1 MRPSD
6 KYTNL
11 VKATERLVEAI
22 TRVQAEP
29 EDDLLRSG
37 LIQTFEFAIE
47 LSWKFLKSSLE
58 AENYVVKTPRE
69 AIRLAANAGLI
80 DDGRGWLMALDSR
93 NLTSHIYDDKLAK
106 DIAEKI
112 INIYAPLLI
121 KLVQH
126 NQDYS

>member
-1 MRPSD
+1 MRASD
-6 KYTNL
+6 KYSNL
-11 VKATERLVEAI
+11 VKAAERLVEAI
-22 TRVQAEP
+22 NRVQAAP
-29 EDDLLRSG
+29 EDDLLRYG

-80 DDGRGWLMALDSR
+80 EDVRGWLMALDLR

-106 DIAEKI
+106 DIAEK
-112 INIYAPLLI
+112 NYQYLCST
-121 KLVQH
+121 V
-126 NQDYS
+126 N